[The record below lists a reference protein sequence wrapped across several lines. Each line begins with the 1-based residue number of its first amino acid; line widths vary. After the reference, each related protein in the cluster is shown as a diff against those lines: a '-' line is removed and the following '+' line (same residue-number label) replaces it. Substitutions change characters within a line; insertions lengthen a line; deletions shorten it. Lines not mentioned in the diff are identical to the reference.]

1 MKLDLQLKKEIAL
14 NKTLKKQR
22 AELRKIGRSQDLRK
36 KEIAKI
42 SKVTGSSLQDSLFIQ
57 PLSSELPLQASIPET
72 TTPVQQ
78 HDGSQ
83 NTIAIPLIHSLEN
96 NHTSMEYS
104 GIIREDGMDSISL

>member
-42 SKVTGSSLQDSLFIQ
+42 SKVTGNTLQDPLFIQ
-57 PLSSELPLQASIPET
+57 PISSELPLQPNISET
-72 TTPVQQ
+72 NTSVQQ

-83 NTIAIPLIHSLEN
+83 NTIAIPYLYDYSLKNEL
-96 NHTSMEYS
+96 ME
-104 GIIREDGMDSISL
+104 

>member
-42 SKVTGSSLQDSLFIQ
+42 SKVTG
-57 PLSSELPLQASIPET
+57 
-72 TTPVQQ
+72 
-78 HDGSQ
+78 
-83 NTIAIPLIHSLEN
+83 NTL
-96 NHTSMEYS
+96 
-104 GIIREDGMDSISL
+104 